1 MRNSYIVNIM
11 LGMSI
16 ALFGLVACKSKPDK
30 HTHTGQEAGTL
41 YTCPMHPEVVKDKPG
56 KCPICGMNLVS
67 KEDNKELVVD
77 SSISRLTKPVN
88 AQVIAAVPAIMPE
101 GGTRIYSS
109 AVNGVITYDT
119 RQQTSIASRVSG
131 RIEKLLIKYNY
142 QPVRKGQLI
151 MEVYSPDLA
160 AAQRELL
167 FIARNGG
174 DMLDRAK
181 QRLQLL
187 GMASGQIEQVLKTGN
202 IIYRIPVYSNS
213 DGYILEK
220 TAAASALSAMT
231 PAAAP
236 SSGGDGMSGMEGGAS
251 AAPAVSAPAAPA
263 ATPVLLREGQYVSA
277 GQSLFTIYQ
286 AGNLVAE
293 FAFPSQLAANI
304 KRGQKILFYPTDHKE
319 AMQTSNIGLIEPV
332 FRNGQNFM
340 LARIYLGSNDFRVG
354 QLVSGS
360 IPIVYA
366 GGWWLPKKAVWRLG
380 SKSLV
385 FKQENGVYVP
395 VEITTGAEAG
405 EVIQVDS
412 AASSWK
418 VAANAA
424 YLVDSESFIK
434 TNHGVK

>member
-1 MRNSYIVNIM
+1 
-11 LGMSI
+11 
-16 ALFGLVACKSKPDK
+16 
-30 HTHTGQEAGTL
+30 
-41 YTCPMHPEVVKDKPG
+41 
-56 KCPICGMNLVS
+56 
-67 KEDNKELVVD
+67 
-77 SSISRLTKPVN
+77 
-88 AQVIAAVPAIMPE
+88 
-101 GGTRIYSS
+101 
-109 AVNGVITYDT
+109 
-119 RQQTSIASRVSG
+119 
-131 RIEKLLIKYNY
+131 
-142 QPVRKGQLI
+142 
-151 MEVYSPDLA
+151 
-160 AAQRELL
+160 
-167 FIARNGG
+167 
-174 DMLDRAK
+174 MLDRAK

-319 AMQTSNIGLIEPV
+319 AMQTGNIGLIEPV

-340 LARIYLGSNDFRVG
+340 LARIYLARNDFRVG

-366 GGWWLPKKAVWRLG
+366 
-380 SKSLV
+380 
-385 FKQENGVYVP
+385 
-395 VEITTGAEAG
+395 
-405 EVIQVDS
+405 
-412 AASSWK
+412 
-418 VAANAA
+418 
-424 YLVDSESFIK
+424 
-434 TNHGVK
+434 